1 MRGAMAMLILAAL
14 VWLASGSSAASC
26 RGELLL
32 PTRRRRGSS
41 GDGGGLLFP
50 ESRENNRE
58 FLKFSTI
65 SMLSVR
71 LGRPFALQFQGPA
84 DDSLFGTEQGI
95 CFDRNREFT
104 IETGNSSGSFSTN
117 SD

>member
-1 MRGAMAMLILAAL
+1 
-14 VWLASGSSAASC
+14 
-26 RGELLL
+26 
-32 PTRRRRGSS
+32 
-41 GDGGGLLFP
+41 
-50 ESRENNRE
+50 
-58 FLKFSTI
+58 
-65 SMLSVR
+65 MLSVR

-95 CFDRNREFT
+95 CFARNREFT